1 MVRLLIDSMC
11 DMPEAFQKHPKVDM
25 IPLNVIVEERSY
37 RDKVEIHLEE
47 IHAYMRQ
54 GIMPGTSQVSPG
66 DFKKRFEAYAEA
78 GDEVLYLAFTSKLSG
93 SCQTG
98 RMILREVQ
106 EAYPDLRCIVVDSLQ
121 SGGSVGLI
129 AMELIRLLDAGAD
142 LPLLAD
148 AAEKLKTHAQFYFS
162 VQDLKW
168 LNKGGRVSK
177 GVAVVGDFLKIR
189 PVVYV
194 DQGELNIIGKVR
206 GDKKA
211 VAALVEK
218 VLDKIG
224 DYRDQTIG
232 IAYADPM
239 ECQELIVSLQNKLKM
254 AGMPDTAPVPIG
266 TVLAAHLGLRGIGAY
281 FWDERPEVILRDCL

>member
-11 DMPEAFQKHPKVDM
+11 DMPEVFSEHPRVDM
-25 IPLNVIVEERSY
+25 IPLNVIVEDRTY
-37 RDKVEIHLEE
+37 RDKVEIYLDE

-66 DFKKRFEAYAEA
+66 DFKERFEAYAQA

-98 RMILREVQ
+98 RMILKEVQ
-106 EAYPDLRCIVVDSLQ
+106 EACPDFKCIVVDSLQ

-129 AMELIRLLDAGAD
+129 AMELIRLMDAGAD
-142 LPLLAD
+142 LPQLAD

-168 LNKGGRVSK
+168 LHKGGRVSK
-177 GVAVVGDFLKIR
+177 GIAVVGDFLKIR

-211 VAALVEK
+211 VATLVEK
-218 VLDKIG
+218 VLGKIG
-224 DYRDQTIG
+224 DYKNQTIG
-232 IAYADPM
+232 IAYADPL
-239 ECQELIVSLQNKLKM
+239 ECQEPVVSLQDKLAA

-281 FWDERPEVILRDCL
+281 FWDERPEVILKDVL